1 MKRIR
6 QGPWLHLILA
16 LAATWPMALHPFSR
30 MVGHPDA
37 DVWNHAWGPWWFW
50 TRLSSGALP
59 WHTDLLHAPSGGTLW
74 FIDPMGATL
83 GAPLVPILGIV
94 GTWNLLILG
103 YLAAASWG
111 ARSLAS
117 RITDETS
124 AWLASVAVLFGPYLL
139 SEVHNGIS
147 EAVNV
152 APALVALGL
161 GDRAFREGE
170 RRDWILLGIAL
181 AMTALGSAY
190 YLLAVGVVL
199 AVWAV
204 PWTLRRPAASEWAS
218 AAAGGAIAGAG
229 AAAVGTCMWASI
241 QASDALVFRSDA
253 PGETLELHNAVDP
266 LTYLRPGGFQSVDL
280 AEWGEAFLHS
290 GYLGWLLVILAALGL
305 RSTRRW
311 DWLAGIAVSLTV
323 GLGSYLFI
331 AGAYVEVGAGS
342 RLALPHRFLT
352 ALLPPQALTHSLRL
366 AMPGIALVG
375 ALAAAGLASLA
386 PSKRGLL
393 VAAALADLL
402 WSNPLPLATTPPLE
416 SGYAAWIAE
425 QPGAGI
431 VLDLPANVGNT
442 MATSRYAVQQGT
454 HGRPIPYRPDVR
466 GSTSAL
472 LGVPAFLP
480 LVLASEH
487 RDEHR
492 GGLAG
497 ALEDATD
504 PDPTGLFDRGVRW
517 IVLHTELERGQ
528 EGTEVLETL
537 LTGWFGAPQD
547 FGAHRVWDLN

>member
-1 MKRIR
+1 M
-6 QGPWLHLILA
+6 
-16 LAATWPMALHPFSR
+16 
-30 MVGHPDA
+30 
-37 DVWNHAWGPWWFW
+37 
-50 TRLSSGALP
+50 GAL
-59 WHTDLLHAPSGGTLW
+59 
-74 FIDPMGATL
+74 L
-83 GAPLVPILGIV
+83 GAPLVPVFGIV
-94 GTWNLLILG
+94 GAWNLLILG

-111 ARSLAS
+111 ARSLAG
-117 RITDETS
+117 RVTDGTS

-152 APALVALGL
+152 APALVALAL
-161 GDRAFREGE
+161 GDRAFREGG
-170 RRDWILLGIAL
+170 RRTWILLGVAL
-181 AMTALGSAY
+181 AACALGSAY

-199 AVWAV
+199 AVWAL
-204 PWTLRRPAASEWAS
+204 PWAVRRPAASEWAG

-229 AAAVGTCMWASI
+229 AAVVGACMWASI
-241 QASDALVFRSDA
+241 QASDALIFRSDA
-253 PGETLELHNAVDP
+253 PSETLELHNAVDP
-266 LTYLRPGGFQSVDL
+266 LTYLAPGGFQSVDL
-280 AEWGEAFLHS
+280 AAWGEAFLHS
-290 GYLGWLLVILAALGL
+290 GYLGWVLVILAALGL
-305 RSTRRW
+305 RATRRW
-311 DWLAGIAVSLTV
+311 DWLAAIGVSLIV
-323 GLGSYLFI
+323 GLGSYLFL

-342 RLALPHRFLT
+342 RLALPHRFLVG
-352 ALLPPQALTHSLRL
+352 LLPPQALTHSLRL

-375 ALAAAGLASLA
+375 ALAAAGLASVA
-386 PSKRGLL
+386 SAKRGLL
-393 VAAALADLL
+393 VAAAVADLL

-416 SGYAAWIAE
+416 SGYAEWIAE
-425 QPGAGI
+425 QPGDGI

-497 ALEDATD
+497 ALEDAAD
-504 PDPTGLFDRGVRW
+504 PDPAGLSDRGVRW

-528 EGTEVLETL
+528 EGTEEIEAL
-537 LTGWFGAPQD
+537 LTGWFGAPQS
-547 FGAHRVWDLN
+547 FGDHRVWALD